1 MLDLAR
7 GTATIMFV
15 CVAVAAAAVTVAVV
29 ALPNRRV
36 LPTAPRIAHPINCK
50 AHALSLIG
58 TATKRTTTW
67 QSAKNWMICA
77 KEWEEATK
85 PIVVV
90 RIMLAPCTTSCRGV
104 TTIKRQV
111 PVSRPIATKKKTKR
125 HATVLVSKNFA
136 RIIYYFDSLIFFICF
151 FLPLPLPLF

>member
-67 QSAKNWMICA
+67 QSAKYWMICA
-77 KEWEEATK
+77 KDGTQIEYVGTK
-85 PIVVV
+85 QMVK
-90 RIMLAPCTTSCRGV
+90 G
-104 TTIKRQV
+104 
-111 PVSRPIATKKKTKR
+111 
-125 HATVLVSKNFA
+125 
-136 RIIYYFDSLIFFICF
+136 IFENLYLDFIQI
-151 FLPLPLPLF
+151 

>member
-29 ALPNRRV
+29 ALPNRRA
-36 LPTAPRIAHPINCK
+36 LPTVPRIVHPINCK
-50 AHALSLIG
+50 AHASSLI
-58 TATKRTTTW
+58 RTTTKATTTC
-67 QSAKNWMICA
+67 QRAKNWMICA

-90 RIMLAPCTTSCRGV
+90 RIMLSPSTTSCRGV
-104 TTIKRQV
+104 TTMKQRV
-111 PVSRPIATKKKTKR
+111 PVSRPIATKRRTKR

-136 RIIYYFDSLIFFICF
+136 RIIYYFDSLIFFICI